1 MGVKMSLNNKLLI
14 MFTFTFVTICTH
26 SQDNTYQPSYNESEK
41 QNNIQKLRE
50 LADSSHAKSIQS
62 ASNYN
67 KAIFDAAR
75 QGYGGYSNINVEFD
89 EKDKGLSIS
98 EKRSILNTR
107 RNAQIMKEQLKGLE

>member
-1 MGVKMSLNNKLLI
+1 MVVKMYFKYSLILL
-14 MFTFTFVTICTH
+14 FTLPFVTICTH

-41 QNNIQKLRE
+41 HKNIQKLRE
-50 LADSSHAKSIQS
+50 LADSSHAETIKS

-67 KAIFDAAR
+67 KAMFDAAR

-107 RNAQIMKEQLKGLE
+107 RNAQIMREQLKGLE